1 MIKEITLKEFDE
13 YKNGIVLID
22 FFATWCGPCKMLA
35 PVLEEFTS
43 ETNIPVLKVDIDKEE
58 EFANL
63 FNIQAVPTVF
73 VLEDGKVI
81 NKAMGYQ
88 TKNNLLKLIK
98 K

>member
-1 MIKEITLKEFDE
+1 MIKEITLKE